1 MAATAPWQPKEEG
14 FTEICGLLEQQ
25 ISHSSSSADK
35 SQIWQ
40 QLTHYSQFPDFNNYL
55 AFILAR
61 AEVLQVLS
69 FFWLPEWVF
78 NTLLVSIMG
87 MPRLYFCFVN
97 ENLLGNLFLGW
108 IECSSWK
115 LVSSWT
121 WLEWLVARKV
131 GSFSADYGLVR
142 SGYLVL

>member
-61 AEVLQVLS
+61 AEVLQV
-69 FFWLPEWVF
+69 F
-78 NTLLVSIMG
+78 
-87 MPRLYFCFVN
+87 
-97 ENLLGNLFLGW
+97 
-108 IECSSWK
+108 
-115 LVSSWT
+115 
-121 WLEWLVARKV
+121 
-131 GSFSADYGLVR
+131 SFSFM
-142 SGYLVL
+142 